1 MCRSESA
8 DGVDGSAETKHQK
21 WTRKG
26 GTLFYEE
33 NEAAW
38 RNYLNKSAHPDYL
51 HGWNYDTKVLSE
63 NLYDLRITPMM
74 ILVDA
79 NKKVVAKDVLPAQ
92 LEQLMIDIA
101 KKN

>member
-1 MCRSESA
+1 
-8 DGVDGSAETKHQK
+8 
-21 WTRKG
+21 
-26 GTLFYEE
+26 
-33 NEAAW
+33 
-38 RNYLNKSAHPDYL
+38 
-51 HGWNYDTKVLSE
+51 
-63 NLYDLRITPMM
+63 MM